1 MSSSTPANGATDV
14 AVSGNITLTFSEN
27 VTINDASKFTLSGG
41 AGTLNTASATA
52 SGTVVT
58 IPYSGLAN
66 NTTYTL
72 ATAAEAV
79 KDGSNN
85 KNAALGNISFTT
97 VAAADPLGSHTLTWN
112 ITTVSGSSE
121 SNVSGGTTDIGTTS
135 TASTSTYLTS
145 LTDLAG
151 VGVKRTTTGK
161 NSNTGKIETPSSY
174 DADKYVTMTFA
185 VASGYQ
191 FTPSSVSIKTVAV
204 STTKDLKLEIS
215 DASGSYSVTKTSLST
230 SSTAATNT
238 LDFSGC
244 DRAFTGT
251 VTVKIYVYGAADQYR
266 LSTPLT
272 IDGTVAAAVTPS
284 CTAPNH
290 VDITSSTGEFGFFGG
305 ETINLTAQA
314 YSSAGTGSPIA
325 EGSITGYQWK
335 HNGVN
340 IAGATSKTYRKERCT
355 VEDAGDYS
363 CVVSTGATCSTESD
377 LYGTKVYVLQ
387 NYTGGTTTYNFTRTG
402 SSKAG
407 TAEVTL
413 ANNTQYQ
420 FKIYAGS
427 TASTDY
433 YMGNNGTIEQD
444 ISNWDFEGGKNNVKL
459 NSGLGGTFTFAIDY
473 TANGGAPK
481 ISVTYPRKTIYMKCG
496 STWCDA
502 SPVFFAHT
510 YGVSDYDVKLTQNVC
525 DATVYQA
532 DIPAYN
538 STVIFTRQKP
548 GSESIAWNGD
558 NFWNQSK
565 AITLSTYDLFTCT
578 GWDNGEG
585 TFSSGTYSP
594 STFTITF
601 AGNGSDGG
609 SMSSISSI
617 VCDADL
623 ALTANAFTKTGHTF
637 ANWTADVDVKVSGA
651 TVTAGNAIANSAT
664 IQNIRSNIALT
675 AQWTAKNYTITLN
688 GNGGTGHTANVTA
701 MYNSATLAAITNP
714 SRDCYSFDGWY
725 SGEGGTGTL
734 IINTSGVLQAGTTYT
749 GAGGIWTNDGN
760 VTLYAK
766 WTKTPT
772 SLTVSRSGAEATPAG
787 GSPIGT
793 EYTLTCSAATGS
805 ISSYQWKQNT
815 SGTKAGAV
823 NAVGTGTTSAN
834 FHPVPAATGDYWYF
848 CVATDACGNE
858 VETSLSGCFT
868 FTAPRY
874 SIIYAANL
882 DGATGST
889 ASTTDQEAGYSELA
903 KACGYSKS
911 GYKFKWW
918 NTAANGSGEDFYVGE
933 TVTLGSAN
941 LTLYAQWE
949 EVPSGWEFWVGS
961 PNEFTS
967 SKITVGD
974 MVLTGNSI
982 GSSHIACNTDLTA
995 DPTIVNNSNKHATV
1009 IAVAGDNDYL
1019 QVHFSDGAPINSLL
1033 LGATTNKSS
1042 SKNIVVCFS
1051 TTADFSTGEYEFKG
1065 SNVVSVPGYNQSTKS
1080 VTTVSPST
1088 ANKYSYARIY
1098 RKLTNG
1104 TQYNSTGS
1112 DLGSGNT
1119 VRIYSIKAQKG
1130 TITYTG
1136 LSVTKD
1142 PSAGSASAPTISATS
1157 VAQGSGVT
1165 VTAGSAA
1172 SGYAF
1177 LGWESENG
1185 TFADASSLSTTFT
1198 PTANNAVA
1206 TARYAAVRTITIKF
1220 LHNGNTAGWVIQGCT
1235 TYPSA
1240 QASNIAVSGD
1250 WVVMTFSNVYAVSNI
1265 DLARA
1270 GGDWDYLN
1278 TSTKITDDACYKWNG
1293 DVMSCA
1299 EYSVTYA
1306 DGGATS
1312 GSVPV
1317 DGNTYYT
1324 SATVT
1329 VLGNTGSLAKTGYN
1343 FAGWSD
1349 GVNTYTAGNT
1359 FSMPGGA
1366 VTLTAQW
1373 TIKTATITIDANT
1386 ANHGSTTPGTV
1397 TATYGSAL
1405 PSFTAASGASGYSL
1419 TGYYTAATDG
1429 TKIINA
1435 DGTLVASTSY
1445 ADGSGH
1451 WNSEVGSLTLY
1462 AQYVAEVYHVTYDG
1476 NSPTSGS
1483 APTDVTN
1490 YSSGDEVTVLGNTGS
1505 LAKTGYTFRGWTDGT
1520 TFFLAGQKF
1529 NITGNVTLT
1538 AVWDGGSGCTTTLVD
1553 IDFTNKG
1560 ASTSYTGGNTYTL
1573 DGTSVY
1579 FKSTMTTHTDGSYL
1593 NLPGNATTSS
1603 NYMAVPLAEING
1615 EITITVTH
1623 NSTRP
1628 QWKHNF
1634 TGLNAAATASN
1645 LSTQPSTVSE
1655 NTRPS
1660 SNTTTSTWTIS
1671 TDKSYGVFYIGKG
1684 SNGTSQFEGLKI
1696 MTPCSSSGY
1705 TVTYADGSVAPA
1717 SHISW
1722 PDNIVGVPSG
1732 KKILAPANPTAAGYT
1747 FGGWYKDAG
1756 CSNAWNFAS
1765 DVVSSDVTIY
1775 AKWLNCRPVITTQPS
1790 GAVYVLGNVP
1800 AALNVVAT
1808 GDVTGYQWYSNDENN
1823 ATSGT
1828 LIAGATTAGYTPEL
1842 SIIGTTYYYCV
1853 VTNACGSTTTNV
1865 VAIVCNDSRANPT
1878 ATWTVAEPTH
1888 GGQGFSF
1895 SVTAYQ
1901 NDNIS
1906 LWDGTL
1912 TVAMLTASEGVVLGE
1927 VTVDNTTKTI
1937 SGTYGVEASATSPV
1951 TFYLSLPGTTNCCA
1965 ATLDYNRTFTACAG
1979 GAGDSYNVRVRKD
1992 YEKDASNNY
2001 RWVTA
2006 GAGEITYAVG
2016 SSISSAKASSA
2027 VGVFDSI
2034 MSNDKQ
2040 YLWIKTY
2047 EANTKTVRI
2056 HVLTGGKNIS
2066 VSTIY
2071 QNTNYAAVADKDIV
2085 SSDDYSV
2092 TYDGS
2097 GSAENFG
2104 AKGIHYV
2111 DIEFDSPLEANDI
2124 ICVKFSTSNVK
2135 AYGAVLTTVGDGGTQ
2150 TTTLAWSNSQASGAT
2165 LTKQEDDIDFAV
2177 TATRNNPAAI
2187 ASLGAISYTSSNT
2200 AIATINS
2207 STGLVHIAD
2216 DIDFGEAAYK
2226 TTTIT
2231 ATLAASGCY
2240 KKATITYT
2248 LQVNKHV
2255 CEEAAGTISY
2265 VDNGCSGMT
2274 LSVSGYEDGATI
2286 QWYKDNSPVGT
2297 NSATYNATTA
2307 GEYHVVT
2314 TKTCSMTSTNSIVLA
2329 LASASAEKI
2338 VDEWYVKNGRRTPD
2352 IALVQTTDA
2361 RSFTVTS
2368 GGSTITEIGG
2378 CTFELKDD
2386 GIIYLHGSKPDGS
2399 APSGLSAG
2407 DMTITITV
2415 SGCGGALSGLDI
2427 VIHKQDATTRPSIA
2441 FVVDGTEGGSFD
2453 AENESHSINTALYQF
2468 LDHGSDNL
2476 GAFDLTGQNIYSTV
2490 DEKAIRQ
2497 HYSQFDAIVIT
2508 DDPNTGT
2515 KSGST
2520 SYVDA
2525 FGTMIDIRPILS
2537 MEAYVSKLKNWGS
2550 KGVAGSPSSPNPRQ
2564 YEMRL
2569 QCKDH
2574 EIYSDLPAPAPG
2586 THVWSEIIDGEE
2598 YRHVIMVDS
2607 TQSPYAG
2614 VAYNEQTAGDKLPAL
2629 QGFASEDMGHLLG
2642 LGLIL
2647 NGTLHAGVERQEEP
2661 AARMMILGIQS
2672 KALPNAL
2679 TDEGKKVIENA
2690 ITYLLKTNMEEVDD
2704 CSNFF
2709 KGGDSSKPRDWQTVA
2724 NWYKGTL
2731 PTYETKVRILAP
2743 CELSGATVRVAQ
2755 VDIVSSGTSSKM
2767 PGGTCSGSLTIA
2779 SDAALIVTGKVRSA
2793 EAPHF
2798 ASNDLKPTELGDLTI
2813 KADETN
2819 GNGTL
2824 IFDNKDGN
2832 TQAVVE
2838 MYSKAQNSVGSWSW
2852 QYVAVPFNDNSSAY
2866 RNYYG
2871 SWLYRWAEDNSGWE
2885 VVPNRGAVYP
2895 WIGYCLTQETAKQYV
2910 MDGTLV
2916 ETTEQEFTVGS
2927 NQDMVIGNSWT
2938 APIQVKQFTDDDFG
2952 GLTKNIYLFNTGLD
2966 VKKEG
2971 TINPVGTDGDARY
2984 EAGTYV
2990 VVPIHSAEYTGDS
3003 LISSLQA
3010 FTINNSSGSDATLTL
3025 DYDRHIRPT
3034 RSTDKVNAGPM
3045 HAPKRMAEESDKP
3058 VVLKILV
3065 SGDRYDDRLVLLERE
3080 DFSRGYDAGW
3090 DGEKILIGGNSQE
3103 IFSVMES
3110 GQESVTATP
3119 DMDGTVIGFRAGED
3133 DIYTFHFEYD
3143 GYDEPLYLL
3152 DTDTKI
3158 FTRVVTGNI
3167 YTFMCTDKRESNRF
3181 LLTRKNAQD
3190 APTDN
3195 ANIRDEYSKPLKFL
3209 NNDKIYIYVRGV
3221 LYDITGKVVK

>member
-1 MSSSTPANGATDV
+1 MIPSHASGEFYVGYEGSTNGQSVTRAWTYGYSDGNGAMKLLPTSSSIVGQATGAKGTISIWDDSGWQNQNVGFTPDGYGITYGGVGHAFNTTATANMLETDV
-14 AVSGNITLTFSEN
+14 VTLPDVS
-27 VTINDASKFTLSGG
+27 
-41 AGTLNTASATA
+41 
-52 SGTVVT
+52 
-58 IPYSGLAN
+58 
-66 NTTYTL
+66 TTYTMGL
-72 ATAAEAV
+72 AT
-79 KDGSNN
+79 
-85 KNAALGNISFTT
+85 
-97 VAAADPLGSHTLTWN
+97 
-112 ITTVSGSSE
+112 
-121 SNVSGGTTDIGTTS
+121 
-135 TASTSTYLTS
+135 
-145 LTDLAG
+145 
-151 VGVKRTTTGK
+151 
-161 NSNTGKIETPSSY
+161 
-174 DADKYVTMTFA
+174 
-185 VASGYQ
+185 
-191 FTPSSVSIKTVAV
+191 
-204 STTKDLKLEIS
+204 
-215 DASGSYSVTKTSLST
+215 
-230 SSTAATNT
+230 
-238 LDFSGC
+238 
-244 DRAFTGT
+244 
-251 VTVKIYVYGAADQYR
+251 
-266 LSTPLT
+266 
-272 IDGTVAAAVTPS
+272 
-284 CTAPNH
+284 
-290 VDITSSTGEFGFFGG
+290 
-305 ETINLTAQA
+305 
-314 YSSAGTGSPIA
+314 SSAGTYVTCAHSSAAEAISAMGVSILDAGKKKILLDPGSFNTANAVYAVWDVTNSTWGDGTTKLFTDADGDGVWECPVASTCTNIILVRLSEGTTASNINWSRKWNQTSGSSTIA
-325 EGSITGYQWK
+325 VGDLLQKYTITSLEGDNCTYTTTAIHPATGDKGKFRMWANSADNNWYVHWIPYYVLSYDGNGGTGTTAATERNSESVTLTVNTAANGFTAPTGYQFAGWA
-335 HNGVN
+335 NSDARADAGTVDYA
-340 IAGATSKTYRKERCT
+340 AGASYTLTSN
-355 VEDAGDYS
+355 
-363 CVVSTGATCSTESD
+363 AT
-377 LYGTKVYVLQ
+377 LYAVWQ
-387 NYTGGTTTYNFTRTG
+387 
-402 SSKAG
+402 
-407 TAEVTL
+407 
-413 ANNTQYQ
+413 
-420 FKIYAGS
+420 
-427 TASTDY
+427 
-433 YMGNNGTIEQD
+433 
-444 ISNWDFEGGKNNVKL
+444 
-459 NSGLGGTFTFAIDY
+459 
-473 TANGGAPK
+473 
-481 ISVTYPRKTIYMKCG
+481 
-496 STWCDA
+496 
-502 SPVFFAHT
+502 
-510 YGVSDYDVKLTQNVC
+510 
-525 DATVYQA
+525 
-532 DIPAYN
+532 
-538 STVIFTRQKP
+538 
-548 GSESIAWNGD
+548 
-558 NFWNQSK
+558 
-565 AITLSTYDLFTCT
+565 
-578 GWDNGEG
+578 
-585 TFSSGTYSP
+585 
-594 STFTITF
+594 
-601 AGNGSDGG
+601 
-609 SMSSISSI
+609 
-617 VCDADL
+617 
-623 ALTANAFTKTGHTF
+623 
-637 ANWTADVDVKVSGA
+637 
-651 TVTAGNAIANSAT
+651 
-664 IQNIRSNIALT
+664 
-675 AQWTAKNYTITLN
+675 AKNYTITLN
-688 GNGGTGHTANVTA
+688 NQ
-701 MYNSATLAAITNP
+701 SAT
-714 SRDCYSFDGWY
+714 
-725 SGEGGTGTL
+725 
-734 IINTSGVLQAGTTYT
+734 VAGTTSVSATYNSNTNIVATIICPTKTGYYFDGYYT
-749 GAGGIWTNDGN
+749 ETGGNGTQLIDRNGNFIASVSGYTDASKNWIHDGD

-766 WTKTPT
+766 WTALTLTLTLSPT
-772 SLTVSRSGAEATPAG
+772 TIAPSTATNVTYTITTNAPTNTTVPYYYAVYNFGNPDPAG
-787 GSPIGT
+787 GYIDGDHAVSGGLSQTVSVTKTAGTWYTQAVIIWGGAVVQTSAKVSLVAGTLYTVTYNANGGSVEPSSVTQASEGASVTLATPTRSGYTFQNWVIGGATYAASASYTPTADITAYATWKENCAGGGGSTTLITITPTITSDNKNNASASASGTPGGTAYWTNMSTSSPYKLSSSGAYFALKLSSGYYQATDVLVINGADKAHHVYYGAHGSGT
-793 EYTLTCSAATGS
+793 ALGITGSPSSGTINFTLTGLPSNIDEIYVYRSSDTYNGKLSSISVTRTGS
-805 ISSYQWKQNT
+805 TCYYVTYNGNGADGGYVNDPEAYSANDDPT
-815 SGTKAGAV
+815 VLANGFTKAGYEFTGWNTQAGGG
-823 NAVGTGTTSAN
+823 GTS
-834 FHPVPAATGDYWYF
+834 
-848 CVATDACGNE
+848 
-858 VETSLSGCFT
+858 
-868 FTAPRY
+868 
-874 SIIYAANL
+874 YAE
-882 DGATGST
+882 GATI
-889 ASTTDQEAGYSELA
+889 TDI
-903 KACGYSKS
+903 
-911 GYKFKWW
+911 
-918 NTAANGSGEDFYVGE
+918 NANI
-933 TVTLGSAN
+933 
-941 LTLYAQWE
+941 TLYAQWALPCST
-949 EVPSGWEFWVGS
+949 VPTVSAGS
-961 PNEFTS
+961 
-967 SKITVGD
+967 
-974 MVLTGNSI
+974 NS
-982 GSSHIACNTDLTA
+982 
-995 DPTIVNNSNKHATV
+995 
-1009 IAVAGDNDYL
+1009 AVA
-1019 QVHFSDGAPINSLL
+1019 
-1033 LGATTNKSS
+1033 
-1042 SKNIVVCFS
+1042 S
-1051 TTADFSTGEYEFKG
+1051 TTATVSCTGGITSLGTGGCIITSYGFVLGTSANPTLSNTVHEVGTSIAASTGFSKNLTG
-1065 SNVVSVPGYNQSTKS
+1065 LT
-1080 VTTVSPST
+1080 PST
-1088 ANKYSYARIY
+1088 TYYVRPYA
-1098 RKLTNG
+1098 TNG
-1104 TQYNSTGS
+1104 QGTAYGTQ
-1112 DLGSGNT
+1112 
-1119 VRIYSIKAQKG
+1119 
-1130 TITYTG
+1130 
-1136 LSVTKD
+1136 
-1142 PSAGSASAPTISATS
+1142 TS
-1157 VAQGSGVT
+1157 FT
-1165 VTAGSAA
+1165 TSAA
-1172 SGYAF
+1172 A
-1177 LGWESENG
+1177 LVHWTMN
-1185 TFADASSLSTTFT
+1185 
-1198 PTANNAVA
+1198 
-1206 TARYAAVRTITIKF
+1206 
-1220 LHNGNTAGWVIQGCT
+1220 
-1235 TYPSA
+1235 
-1240 QASNIAVSGD
+1240 
-1250 WVVMTFSNVYAVSNI
+1250 
-1265 DLARA
+1265 
-1270 GGDWDYLN
+1270 LN
-1278 TSTKITDDACYKWNG
+1278 TSTWGAASTETTDGTNITSIATSRTNGSDGTRSGATAKVTMASAEVSDNSSPSNSANFTFTVNSAKKVVPEKVTCEVFNVSSGSRTYKAQISDNNGHVYNSTNTLAVSSEATLTDATFNFAAGGVLVGNVTLKIYAWGSGSEFRMGQHVKLYGEVQNAANYTVTHTLSNVTKSAGETSVKEGNNYTATYEAAIGYELPATISVTIGGTPATAGTDYTWTQGTGVISIPGNKVTGNIVITVNG
-1293 DVMSCA
+1293 EVVTSH
-1299 EYSVTYA
+1299 SVTYN
-1306 DGGATS
+1306 GNSNTG
-1312 GSVPV
+1312 GSVPT
-1317 DGNTYYT
+1317 DANTYEENDI
-1324 SATVT
+1324 VT
-1329 VLGNTGSLAKTGYN
+1329 VLGNSGSLTKTGYV
-1343 FAGWSD
+1343 FRGWNTASD
-1349 GVNTYTAGNT
+1349 YSGTFYPADYQFEMPNSNVTLYAVWGTGRVCYKITDFETSQHNSSSNKPDSQGKYIYGYMGTTDAAHALTITTDNTNNKGENSGANMKVYCGTSIYVYADNTTTGGTPAT
-1359 FSMPGGA
+1359 FSSVSA
-1366 VTLTAQW
+1366 VSLKIKMLNSSYHTTF
-1373 TIKTATITIDANT
+1373 TIKV
-1386 ANHGSTTPGTV
+1386 GSTTIANSVSLEGDPQ
-1397 TATYGSAL
+1397 
-1405 PSFTAASGASGYSL
+1405 SGY
-1419 TGYYTAATDG
+1419 
-1429 TKIINA
+1429 
-1435 DGTLVASTSY
+1435 TLFSY
-1445 ADGSGH
+1445 EDLANLSG
-1451 WNSEVGSLTLY
+1451 
-1462 AQYVAEVYHVTYDG
+1462 
-1476 NSPTSGS
+1476 
-1483 APTDVTN
+1483 
-1490 YSSGDEVTVLGNTGS
+1490 
-1505 LAKTGYTFRGWTDGT
+1505 K
-1520 TFFLAGQKF
+1520 
-1529 NITGNVTLT
+1529 
-1538 AVWDGGSGCTTTLVD
+1538 
-1553 IDFTNKG
+1553 
-1560 ASTSYTGGNTYTL
+1560 
-1573 DGTSVY
+1573 
-1579 FKSTMTTHTDGSYL
+1579 
-1593 NLPGNATTSS
+1593 
-1603 NYMAVPLAEING
+1603 
-1615 EITITVTH
+1615 ITIT
-1623 NSTRP
+1623 NNGSGSSSY
-1628 QWKHNF
+1628 NF
-1634 TGLNAAATASN
+1634 SVDDIEICTGS
-1645 LSTQPSTVSE
+1645 
-1655 NTRPS
+1655 
-1660 SNTTTSTWTIS
+1660 
-1671 TDKSYGVFYIGKG
+1671 G
-1684 SNGTSQFEGLKI
+1684 
-1696 MTPCSSSGY
+1696 SSGY
-1705 TVTYADGSVAPA
+1705 TVTFDNNGEGSY
-1717 SHISW
+1717 SKTIE
-1722 PDNIVGVPSG
+1722 NVPSG
-1732 KKILAPANPTAAGYT
+1732 SKIGKPIPDPTAAGST
-1747 FGGWYKDAG
+1747 FDGWYKEAG